1 MRKGGE
7 VYSSPLD
14 EMMWDEERGG
24 GTVYSSPLDGMM
36 WDEERGG
43 VLLTTGWDDVG

>member
-1 MRKGGE
+1 
-7 VYSSPLD
+7 
-14 EMMWDEERGG
+14 MWDEERGW
-24 GTVYSSPLDGMM
+24 VYSSPLDGMM

>member
-1 MRKGGE
+1 MRKGGG

-14 EMMWDEERGG
+14 ER
-24 GTVYSSPLDGMM
+24 M